1 MVRMLFMLVALAGLS
16 PAQQHLKLT
25 TQDGG
30 VVHANVY
37 GKGKRGIVLAHGGLL
52 TKESWAKQAQI
63 LAAAGFRVIAIDFRG
78 FGESR
83 VAGQTDSDTAPHHLD
98 VLAAVRYLRKAG
110 ARTVSLVGGSFGGVA
125 AARIT
130 ADLKPGEI
138 DRLVLLAAQPDV
150 PPEKLPGP
158 KLFIVARDDANSAGL
173 RLPGIRAYY
182 EKALESKQW
191 MTIDGDSHAQF
202 IFQTDQGD
210 RVMAAILR
218 FLTGK

>member
-1 MVRMLFMLVALAGLS
+1 MAPIRSARSLLKNGDRRNRQPFFASYPLEKSIACDGEKRCQFRQS
-16 PAQQHLKLT
+16 PFFNKL
-25 TQDGG
+25 
-30 VVHANVY
+30 
-37 GKGKRGIVLAHGGLL
+37 
-52 TKESWAKQAQI
+52 
-63 LAAAGFRVIAIDFRG
+63 
-78 FGESR
+78 
-83 VAGQTDSDTAPHHLD
+83 
-98 VLAAVRYLRKAG
+98 LAAVRHLRKAG

-130 ADLKPGEI
+130 VDLKPGEI
-138 DRLVLLAAQPDV
+138 DRLVLLAARPDV

-182 EKALESKQW
+182 EKAMEPKQW
-191 MTIDGDSHAQF
+191 MTVDGKAHAQF